1 MKTEFKIGLLGL
13 IVLVILF
20 FGIKF
25 LKGSDVFQKENTYY
39 AKYNDVNGMLVSSNV
54 FVNGL
59 RVGYVK
65 EIEATNERADNFIV
79 KFNVRSDIKIPED
92 SKIVLFSADL
102 LGSKALKLQLGTSNK
117 IIEDGDTLLSDREV
131 GMLDNLGASVAPL
144 MSNLDSILTSLNNI
158 LNQQTQ
164 TSLQNTIANLEST
177 TGKLSNIST
186 DLDNLMTNEKLKL
199 AQIIENTESITTNF
213 KENNE
218 KLSNIITNVDNIV
231 DSAAKAN
238 IGSTLIETGKSI
250 ERLNAVLGVIE
261 KGKGNIGLLINDEE
275 LYRSLDN
282 SAKNLNKLIEDIKE
296 NPKKYINV
304 SVF

>member
-1 MKTEFKIGLLGL
+1 MKTEFKVGLFGL

-25 LKGSDVFQKENTYY
+25 LKGSDIFQKENTYY
-39 AKYNDVNGMLVSSNV
+39 AVYDNVSGMLVSSNV

-65 EIEATNERADNFIV
+65 EIEATNDRADNFLVTFI
-79 KFNVRSDIKIPED
+79 VRSDIKIPED
-92 SKIVLFSADL
+92 SKILLFSSDL
-102 LGSKALKLQLGTSNK
+102 LGSKALKLELGSSSK
-117 IIEDGDTLLSDREV
+117 IISDGDTLSSGREL
-131 GMLDNLGASVAPL
+131 GMLDNLGESISP
-144 MSNLDSILTSLNNI
+144 MMNNLDSILSSLNKI
-158 LNQQTQ
+158 LNTQ
-164 TSLQNTIANLEST
+164 SQNSLKNTIANLET
-177 TGKLSNIST
+177 TTNKLSSIST
-186 DLDNLMTNEKLKL
+186 NLDNLMIEEKAKL
-199 AQIIENTESITTNF
+199 AKIIENTESITTNF
-213 KENNE
+213 QNNNE
-218 KLSNIITNVDNIV
+218 KLTNIIANVDNIV

-250 ERLNAVLGVIE
+250 ERLNTVLGVIE

-275 LYRSLDN
+275 LYKSLDN

>member
-1 MKTEFKIGLLGL
+1 MKTEIKVGILGL
-13 IVLVILF
+13 CVLVILF

-25 LKGSDVFQKENTYY
+25 LKGSDIFQKENTYY
-39 AKYNDVNGMLVSSNV
+39 ATYDNVSGMLISSNV

-65 EIEATNERADNFIV
+65 EIEATNERADNFLV
-79 KFNVRSDIKIPED
+79 SFSVRSDIKIPED
-92 SKIVLFSADL
+92 SKIILFSSDL

-117 IIEDGDTLLSDREV
+117 ILEDKDTLKSDREL
-131 GMLDNLGASVAPL
+131 GMLDNLGESITPV
-144 MSNLDSILTSLNNI
+144 MNNLDSILTSLNNI
-158 LNQQTQ
+158 LNNRTQ
-164 TSLQNTIANLEST
+164 TSLQNTIANLETT

-186 DLDNLMTNEKLKL
+186 DLDNLMTSEKQKL
-199 AQIIENTESITTNF
+199 AKIIENTESITANF

-218 KLSNIITNVDNIV
+218 KLSNIIANVDNIV

-238 IGSTLIETGKSI
+238 IGTTLIETGKSI
-250 ERLNAVLGVIE
+250 ERLNSVLGVIE
-261 KGKGNIGLLINDEE
+261 KGKGNLGLLINDEE
-275 LYRSLDN
+275 LYKSLDN

-296 NPKKYINV
+296 NPKKYINI

>member
-1 MKTEFKIGLLGL
+1 MKTEFKVGLFGL

-25 LKGSDVFQKENTYY
+25 LKGSDIFQKENTYY
-39 AKYNDVNGMLVSSNV
+39 AVYDNVSGMLVSSNV

-65 EIEATNERADNFIV
+65 EIEATNDRADNFLVTFI
-79 KFNVRSDIKIPED
+79 VRSDIKIPED
-92 SKIVLFSADL
+92 SKILLFSSDL
-102 LGSKALKLQLGTSNK
+102 LGSKALKLELGSSSR
-117 IIEDGDTLLSDREV
+117 IISDGDTLSSGREL
-131 GMLDNLGASVAPL
+131 GMLDNLGESISP
-144 MSNLDSILTSLNNI
+144 MMNNLDSILSSLNKI
-158 LNQQTQ
+158 LNTQ
-164 TSLQNTIANLEST
+164 SQNSLKNTIANLET
-177 TGKLSNIST
+177 TTNKLSSIST
-186 DLDNLMTNEKLKL
+186 NLDNLMIEEKAKL
-199 AQIIENTESITTNF
+199 AKIIENTESITTNF
-213 KENNE
+213 QNNNE
-218 KLSNIITNVDNIV
+218 KLTNIIANVDNIV

-250 ERLNAVLGVIE
+250 ERLNTVLGVIE

-275 LYRSLDN
+275 LYKSLDN